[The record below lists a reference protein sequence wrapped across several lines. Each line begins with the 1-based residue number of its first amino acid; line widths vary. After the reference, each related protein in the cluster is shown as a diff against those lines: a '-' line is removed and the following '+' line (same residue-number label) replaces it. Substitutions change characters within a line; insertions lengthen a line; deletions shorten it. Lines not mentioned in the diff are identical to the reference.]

1 MKSRHRLFIVCR
13 FAIIVA
19 CLILS
24 TALTGCSTNET
35 SPVETD
41 RDSLYQVSTYG
52 ALSKGNF
59 DGVIDFATLRQQGD
73 FGLGTLD
80 GLDGEMVALGGEYY
94 QIKADGK
101 AYTINDASLTPFA
114 DVTFFDNDIE
124 ANPPGGLDYPGLQ
137 SFINGILPSKNV
149 FYAIKIEGE
158 FSYVKARSVPAQS
171 KPYPALSEAI
181 KNQTVFE
188 YNNVS
193 GVMVGFWCP
202 SYTGSVCVPAYH
214 LHFIT
219 DDRQAGGHVLD
230 LRLGTVTITLDD
242 TPDLQVQLPSS
253 EDFYRLNLESGTGE

>member
-1 MKSRHRLFIVCR
+1 MKARRHPFIVYWLT
-13 FAIIVA
+13 IIVA
-19 CLILS
+19 CLMLL
-24 TALTGCSTNET
+24 TALTGCSTNKT
-35 SPVETD
+35 SRVETD
-41 RDSLYQVSTYG
+41 GDSLYQVSTYG
-52 ALSKGNF
+52 ALSKGSF
-59 DGVIDFATLRQQGD
+59 DGVVDFATLRQKGD
-73 FGLGTLD
+73 FGLGTLN

-94 QIKADGK
+94 QIKTDGR
-101 AYTINDASLTPFA
+101 AYTINDTSLTPFA
-114 DVTFFDNDIE
+114 DVTFFNNGIE
-124 ANPPGGLDYPGLQ
+124 ANPPEGLDYTSLQ
-137 SFINGILPSKNV
+137 SLINGILPSKNA

>member
-1 MKSRHRLFIVCR
+1 MKARHSLFIFCWL
-13 FAIIVA
+13 AIIVA
-19 CLILS
+19 CLILF
-24 TALTGCSTNET
+24 TALTGCSSNET
-35 SPVETD
+35 SRVEAD
-41 RDSLYQVSTYG
+41 SDSLYQVSTYG
-52 ALSKGNF
+52 ALSRGLF
-59 DGVIDFATLRQQGD
+59 DGVVDFATLRQKGD
-73 FGLGTLD
+73 FGLGTLN
-80 GLDGEMVALGGEYY
+80 GLDGEMVALDGEYY
-94 QIKADGK
+94 QIRTDGK
-101 AYTINDASLTPFA
+101 AYAINDSSLTPFA
-114 DVTFFDNDIE
+114 DVTFFDNGVE
-124 ANPPGGLDYPGLQ
+124 ANPPEGLDYIGLQ
-137 SFINGILPSKNV
+137 SFMNGILPSKNI

-158 FSYVKARSVPAQS
+158 FSYVKVRSVPAQS

-230 LRLGTVTITLDD
+230 LRLGTVTITRDD

-253 EDFYRLNLESGTGE
+253 EDFNNLNLESGAGE